1 MQISP
6 VQFGVATT
14 VQSTTGYAIGLMG
27 LGYSSN
33 EAVTSRRYFY
43 QNMPEVLK
51 DAGEI
56 NSRLYSLFLNDAGK
70 SLSSPGSAVMQTLTI
85 LQAPSPVPFS
95 SAALIDPSIRE
106 HWPLSTF
113 SRSTTRARMPA

>member
-1 MQISP
+1 M
-6 VQFGVATT
+6 
-14 VQSTTGYAIGLMG
+14 QSTTGYAIGLMG

-70 SLSSPGSAVMQTLTI
+70 FLPSPGSAVMQTLTD

-95 SAALIDPSIRE
+95 SEALTDPSTLG